1 MSKTDPD
8 SLQDHTLI
16 SAFNK
21 VLILA
26 QPLPLLACVCL
37 HPFAPHYVLFCSVLH
52 CNFAFLYAFLQ
63 FMLHH
68 APRFSHHLHHTP
80 YTIHHTPN
88 YIRQTQLAPPWP
100 PGSTPDTRVCSK
112 LVPWCHQHHQH
123 LVLVATPTPGPWCPI
138 TLWCSALTSIDFLYG
153 SNHANPVDCRLFFI
167 KIQ

>member
-1 MSKTDPD
+1 MSKTDQD

-37 HPFAPHYVLFCSVLH
+37 HPFAPHYVLFCSVLY

-63 FMLHH
+63 YMLHH

-80 YTIHHTPN
+80 YTIH
-88 YIRQTQLAPPWP
+88 QTTYARH
-100 PGSTPDTRVCSK
+100 SSHHPDLQALHR
-112 LVPWCHQHHQH
+112 
-123 LVLVATPTPGPWCPI
+123 TPGFAPNWCLGA
-138 TLWCSALTSIDFLYG
+138 TNTTNTWCWLPPQHQAPGAPLHSDAVPSFK
-153 SNHANPVDCRLFFI
+153 NFI
-167 KIQ
+167 QDVSE